1 MRVSARNK
9 LPGIVSDI
17 QSDGLMAKV
26 SVRLG
31 DNHIVALV
39 TAESVAEL
47 ELKVGDSVTAL
58 IKSTSVMLAKA

>member
-9 LPGIVSDI
+9 LPGVVQDI

-26 SVRLG
+26 SLRIG
-31 DNHIVALV
+31 DNHLVALV

-47 ELKVGDSVTAL
+47 DLHPGDEVTAL
-58 IKSTSVMLAKA
+58 IKSTSVMLAKP